1 MNKAVHETLRDHR
14 KDPDSDFIFSNP
26 ETKTRLKDIAGAFA
40 TAKTKAGIKGLRL
53 HDLRHTAASK
63 MIEAGVD
70 LVTVSK
76 ILGHSTI
83 QMTMRYAHPT
93 PENMRQA
100 VERLGEIL
108 DLSRQKVDTVSIS
121 MPICPSIPYS

>member
-1 MNKAVHETLRDHR
+1 
-14 KDPDSDFIFSNP
+14 
-26 ETKTRLKDIAGAFA
+26 
-40 TAKTKAGIKGLRL
+40 
-53 HDLRHTAASK
+53 
-63 MIEAGVD
+63 MIEAGAD

-108 DLSRQKVDTVSIS
+108 DQGRRKDANGVEVVIDAPRTTD
-121 MPICPSIPYS
+121 YKGYN